1 MSKDSVEYI
10 SPPWNF
16 SWVVKKEICASA
28 RPQTE
33 ANVAF
38 LRNEGVDV
46 LVTLSGETMPHHTAH
61 EYFQCHLLHV
71 EEFEDPSMEQIN
83 EFISICD
90 KAREEK
96 KIVCVHCRMGRG
108 RTGVMLACYLMKYYG
123 QAPDEATWNVRLM
136 RPYSIETWE
145 QERAVKKFRDFLA
158 WGHL

>member
-96 KIVCVHCRMGRG
+96 K
-108 RTGVMLACYLMKYYG
+108 
-123 QAPDEATWNVRLM
+123 APDEATWNVRLM